1 MAHARYMRFSRS
13 LQSPRTPPEVRRA
26 GRAAFRD
33 SGMLQVLLEQ
43 WTSCA
48 GVWTESEFY
57 IQVKEKRK
65 NRSYGSRRWMTR
77 MEIVAKFGSTQVAD
91 QIISAKTLDAEET
104 RQYLI
109 WDREGEETTVDH
121 VTTTLFQA
129 AEKDEDEKTRG
140 RSRVRSRKGR
150 KHDKKHGKGKKS
162 RGKKK
167 KRSTSSTSDSSGT
180 SSSDKPS
187 SESEEKEAQQ
197 QHGTPAWQ
205 SLADLVSKRLT
216 ASKWQAKGKKASK
229 KKATKRGKGKKR
241 GKSSKSSDSSGQ
253 AGRKKRKEETE
264 EQKLKREQKEQEAQ
278 QKKEMREQEKEREKE
293 KKAIEKTKNDA
304 FKKDLRKGN
313 QAGIIS
319 T

>member
-1 MAHARYMRFSRS
+1 MIKI
-13 LQSPRTPPEVRRA
+13 LLSPSSYPQRTH
-26 GRAAFRD
+26 
-33 SGMLQVLLEQ
+33 
-43 WTSCA
+43 
-48 GVWTESEFY
+48 
-57 IQVKEKRK
+57 
-65 NRSYGSRRWMTR
+65 TR
-77 MEIVAKFGSTQVAD
+77 M
-91 QIISAKTLDAEET
+91 LDFLDLQMLAAQET

-205 SLADLVSKRLT
+205 SL
-216 ASKWQAKGKKASK
+216 
-229 KKATKRGKGKKR
+229 
-241 GKSSKSSDSSGQ
+241 
-253 AGRKKRKEETE
+253 
-264 EQKLKREQKEQEAQ
+264 
-278 QKKEMREQEKEREKE
+278 
-293 KKAIEKTKNDA
+293 
-304 FKKDLRKGN
+304 
-313 QAGIIS
+313 
-319 T
+319 